1 MAGIDIEGLATVYPN
16 GVRAV
21 DGLDLSVADGE
32 FFALLGPSG
41 CGKTTLL
48 RTIAGLESATE
59 GSVRIDA
66 ADVTRLEPGKRGVA
80 MVFQDYALFPHMTVS
95 DNITYP
101 LKVRR
106 VAAATRSGVASRTA
120 GELSLQ
126 GLLERRPG
134 QLSGGQQQ
142 RVALARAIASEG
154 KVLLL
159 DEPLS
164 NLDARLRLEARTFL
178 KKLQRDLGIT
188 TVFVTHDQA
197 EALALADRI
206 AVMQTGK
213 LVQLGTPREVF
224 ARPSNTFVANFIGST
239 PMNLLPGT
247 VTDGAAVSSAT
258 APSASESGPGAVG
271 AGSGSGP
278 GTAGGSGSS
287 GAGPGAVGAG
297 SGGSGVVSV
306 AGGWLPAATSAV
318 PAGAEVT
325 VGIRPEYLSLS
336 TGDVSGPSIR
346 GTVVVAENLGTMSL
360 VSVDC
365 EGTLVGV
372 TVPEEDEPAPGTP
385 VVLTAPAQRV
395 LLYDRESGDL
405 LARQPAMVG

>member
-21 DGLDLSVADGE
+21 DGLDLQVADGE

-59 GSVRIDA
+59 GTVRIDSV
-66 ADVTRLEPGKRGVA
+66 DVTRTEPGKRGVA
-80 MVFQDYALFPHMTVS
+80 MVFQDYALFPHMNVS
-95 DNITYP
+95 ENITYP

-106 VAAATRSGVASRTA
+106 VAAATRAATAERTA

-178 KKLQRDLGIT
+178 KQLQRDLGIT

-206 AVMQTGK
+206 AVMESGK
-213 LVQLGTPREVF
+213 LRQLGSPREVF
-224 ARPSNTFVANFIGST
+224 ARPANSFVANFIGST

-247 VTDGAAVSSAT
+247 VASTDSAATVSGPNGSSPDAAV
-258 APSASESGPGAVG
+258 
-271 AGSGSGP
+271 
-278 GTAGGSGSS
+278 GTVS
-287 GAGPGAVGAG
+287 V
-297 SGGSGVVSV
+297 SGGS
-306 AGGWLPAATSAV
+306 LPATTYSTPV
-318 PAGAEVT
+318 GAEVT
-325 VGIRPEYLSLS
+325 IGVRPEYLTLAS
-336 TGDVSGPSIR
+336 GDVTGPSLR
-346 GTVVVAENLGTMSL
+346 GSVVVTENLGTQSL
-360 VSVDC
+360 VTVDC
-365 EGTLVGV
+365 DGTLIGV
-372 TVPEEDEPAPGTP
+372 TVPEENEPEPGAT
-385 VVLTAPAQRV
+385 VVLIAPASRV
-395 LLYDRESGDL
+395 LLYDRESGEL
-405 LARQPAMVG
+405 LARQPATVA